1 MSNIYIQEPPTEGK
15 VLLKTSV
22 GDIDIELW
30 SREAPKACR
39 NFVQLCMEG
48 YYNNTIIHRVV
59 KGFIAQGGDPT
70 GTGTGGESI
79 YGKPFKDEIHSRLR
93 FVRRGLVAMANAGKD
108 DNGSQ
113 FFFTLAATPEL
124 NSKHTIFGK
133 VAGDTIYN
141 MIKLDEIMVDHD
153 DRPIYEQKIIKA
165 VVLSNPF
172 PDIIPRVSI
181 DSLDSEKTEKKVK
194 SKSKAVKNFKLLSF
208 GEEAEEDEEE
218 VDQVNQKFSG
228 KSKSTHDVL
237 QDPKLSKV
245 PAVEGASKESSE
257 SDLSGDE
264 NQAGSSRGAIDA
276 IKSKLKSQK
285 SKVSEE
291 KAKSESSEEEGY
303 DFYKERRKEKKKKLE
318 ELRSEYKS
326 LKTDMK
332 QESKKKKEEKVK
344 EELEN
349 EAREKKK
356 EDEKKN
362 EEYFKEID
370 KYKQKV
376 KEIPKKGTSREELT
390 ASLLAK
396 FREKLIS
403 AKEGAN
409 DNEDDELFQ
418 HELRFES
425 NDPVLAKDANLKNDE
440 WFDISDPRSA
450 INKRKREASQ
460 KLMAK
465 FAKRTQD

>member
-1 MSNIYIQEPPTEGK
+1 

-141 MIKLDEIMVDHD
+141 MIKLDEIMVDHFT
-153 DRPIYEQKIIKA
+153 
-165 VVLSNPF
+165 LSP
-172 PDIIPRVSI
+172 
-181 DSLDSEKTEKKVK
+181 
-194 SKSKAVKNFKLLSF
+194 
-208 GEEAEEDEEE
+208 
-218 VDQVNQKFSG
+218 G

-303 DFYKERRKEKKKKLE
+303 DFYKERRKEKRKKLE